1 MWQRSDEID
10 RREGALAYSRYHAL
24 LSAIAGH
31 YDFEFEPTVAAF
43 AALSP
48 NNDYRGNLRSL
59 VSVLAGVRRG
69 RSADEITVS
78 TYKACRNRAYGYAVK
93 EVSFRD
99 TVRGPKIRAFYF
111 NILDPQDRR
120 HVTLDGHMVAA
131 YRNNYGTMKENLI
144 KPKDYDRVA
153 RTVKRLASRE
163 KLIPNQLQATIWF
176 TRKRLL
182 NVIYDAQ
189 GDLFRAVDDQWQ
201 TMMRVD
207 TIRPYP

>member
-1 MWQRSDEID
+1 MWQKADDVD
-10 RREGALAYSRYHAL
+10 RREGALAYGRYNAL
-24 LSAIAGH
+24 LGAVAAH

-48 NNDYRGNLRSL
+48 NNDYLGNLRSL
-59 VSVLAGVRRG
+59 VSVLSGIRRG
-69 RSADEITVS
+69 RSAEEITVS
-78 TYKACRNRAYGYAVK
+78 TYKACRNRAYRYATS

-120 HVTLDGHMVAA
+120 HVTVDGHIVAA
-131 YRNNYGTMKENLI
+131 YRAHPGTMKENLI
-144 KPKDYDRVA
+144 RPKDYDRVA
-153 RTVKRLASRE
+153 RTIKRLASRE
-163 KLIPNQLQATIWF
+163 KLIPNQVQATIWF

-189 GDLFRAVDDQWQ
+189 GDLFRSPDDQWK

-207 TIRPYP
+207 TIRPYS